1 MNIKKYEEVRREQN
15 RLSDEIKRDF
25 KIQTVFMI
33 ILVILALYICFKS
46 MILARDYDILN
57 QEKQALEDLTETQ
70 SSMIAD
76 LEADCKDLFI
86 QIEEL
91 KEEYVYGFGGNE

>member
-1 MNIKKYEEVRREQN
+1 MNIKKHEEVRREQN

-25 KIQTVFMI
+25 KIQTI
-33 ILVILALYICFKS
+33 ITVIVSILAIIVCFKS

-57 QEKQALEDLTETQ
+57 QEKQALEDTVEMQ

-76 LEADCKDLFI
+76 LEANCKDLY
-86 QIEEL
+86 IEIENL
-91 KEEYVYGFGGNE
+91 KFGGNEW

>member
-1 MNIKKYEEVRREQN
+1 MKTKKYEEVNYVAMRDTTLQ
-15 RLSDEIKRDF
+15 EIKRDF

-46 MILARDYDILN
+46 MILARDYDILK
-57 QEKQALEDLTETQ
+57 QEKQELERLTETQ

-76 LEADCKDLFI
+76 LEANCKDLY
-86 QIEEL
+86 IEIENL
-91 KEEYVYGFGGNE
+91 KFGGNE